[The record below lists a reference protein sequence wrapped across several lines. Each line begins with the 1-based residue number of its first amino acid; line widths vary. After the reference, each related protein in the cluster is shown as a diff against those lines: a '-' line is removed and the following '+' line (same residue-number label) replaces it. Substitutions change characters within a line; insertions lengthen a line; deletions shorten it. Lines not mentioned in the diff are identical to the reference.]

1 MTSRK
6 ASASPPRRLR
16 KLALAALAAT
26 GLVAAAAPA
35 ANASHLQGGFFAASV
50 TADGHLK
57 GTFTYMERIA
67 CGSGG
72 VGSQKSI
79 PGVTIK
85 SPNNETLNVTMM
97 GTATVC
103 RTSEAVYVAPF
114 DYDIS
119 GTGDVVPGDSS
130 HQQFQNGTPDG
141 NWVIDYRNGNRV
153 AGIANYSNSNS
164 GYVHVTSQIRKITGQ
179 TTGAPVLGSNAA
191 TGISV
196 VRQDPQNLNASDPDG
211 GTLTYSTALKTNP
224 SSDPTVFTDADAPD
238 TNIVSVDQNG
248 VLTVPNA
255 ASLTPGAFY
264 VYKLRVT
271 DSQGDYSD
279 RDVLATVAPPGQA
292 PPNIHD
298 LDSSYT
304 VKPGETKVITF
315 TADDTSTSP
324 NNVTLS
330 PAGLPSWATLT
341 QTTGNP
347 ATATLTL
354 SPPADLANTV
364 AGINVDATTVA
375 QPPLTS
381 TKTLRVVV
389 QAPGTTVSPDAPIQP
404 EVPVTTTTP
413 APAVTP
419 IVPTAPACEKDYAFG
434 TVKLVSSTCWTIEN
448 GLDGK
453 PARWTSTGTV
463 KVNGLPITPAK
474 AGAKL
479 TVTLPTTAQPRPR
492 VTDDNATIAITQFTI
507 YSGKIDWLLPT
518 GTASDIKIV
527 GAGSTKVA
535 DDDGIR
541 VLQTAPVAGAA
552 QLLGLRL
559 RGNIAIK
566 VGKDDDGNYFTALP
580 LTLEMPST
588 FRTGPDVNAGGVTA
602 NASLKIDDKGTHFD
616 GLRLIAREVWMGKL
630 KVEEACL
637 SYVPAGGVGGEQC
650 EAPELDGKPYITCNS
665 DTNAN
670 RWDGNAV
677 IVLPTKTETKLAA
690 FGGVS
695 NGSISK
701 LGGYVD
707 NLGNKVPVATGVYLN
722 RVGVGLCLNPA
733 PMKLRGDVG
742 VTVFPTP
749 KENLLN
755 INGHIL
761 YTDAFQG
768 HPWSLEIGGS
778 VAVFDKIIGQGD
790 LVIRPT
796 GALDFDVD
804 SSLSLL
810 GVVSVSGHLEGW
822 LETSTKKFNIE
833 GYGRACLT
841 SICAKA
847 DAIASSTGIG
857 GCATVATIVYY
868 YPVRASNWKWYAPW
882 RINWIRGEIPI
893 RSGFGYKWHASG
905 VNMLGSSCDF
915 GPYRA
920 QRTAGLSAAGDRKLH
935 VSAGT
940 PAIALQLVG
949 ADKTAPTVTLH
960 GPKGETLSV
969 PADKPAAQFKNGSMI
984 IKNSSDG
991 STSVMLVQPS
1001 AGTWTISTPKGS
1013 PRITAVLTSQYEPP
1027 ATVNANVHAVNGG
1040 LQRLNAAYTL
1050 PAGAKLSFVEKGNG
1064 VQRTLVDGV
1073 NGKTC
1078 PGAKKSPDGR
1088 SVLCKSVDFRPST
1101 GPGGKRQII
1110 AVVERDGQPL
1120 SQKVVATFAA
1130 AKQKL
1135 PSTPSHFRMVRF
1147 SQWVVA
1153 AWNRKGDADKYSVS
1167 IKTGNGRQ
1175 YGKMIPGSCSAIAL
1189 PIKSG
1194 EAVSVSVAGVREDLA
1209 VGTRNRGA
1217 LSATAKRSGAL
1228 PRLPRKQWVK
1238 RTACR

>member
-1 MTSRK
+1 MSFL
-6 ASASPPRRLR
+6 RRLA
-16 KLALAALAAT
+16 LSALATT

-35 ANASHLQGGFFAASV
+35 ASASHLQGGFFTATT

-57 GTFTYMERIA
+57 GTFTYLERIA

-72 VGSQKSI
+72 VGSQKAMSGI
-79 PGVTIK
+79 TIK
-85 SPNNETLNVTMM
+85 SPNGESLNVSPM

-103 RTSEAVYVAPF
+103 RTSEAVYEAPF
-114 DYDIS
+114 DYNIS
-119 GTGDVVPGDSS
+119 GSGPVDSS
-130 HQQFQNGTPDG
+130 NQQFQNGTPDG
-141 NWVIDYRNGNRV
+141 NWTIDYRNGNRV
-153 AGIANYSNSNS
+153 AGIANYSNSSS
-164 GYVHVTSQIRKITGQ
+164 GYVHVTAQVRKATGQ
-179 TTGAPVLGSNAA
+179 TSSAPVLGSNAA

-196 VRQDPQNLNASDPDG
+196 IRQDPQNLNASDPDG

-224 SSDPTVFTDADAPD
+224 TSDPNVFTDADSPD
-238 TNIVSVDQNG
+238 TNIINVDQNG
-248 VLTVPNA
+248 VLTIPTA
-255 ASLTPGAFY
+255 SSLTPGAFY

-271 DSQGDYSD
+271 DSQGDFAD
-279 RDVLATVAPPGQA
+279 RDVLATVAPAGQA
-292 PPNIHD
+292 PPDIHG
-298 LDSSYT
+298 LETSYT
-304 VKPGETKVITF
+304 VQPGETKVINF

-330 PAGLPSWATLT
+330 PAGLPYWATLT

-381 TKTLRVVV
+381 TKTLRVAV
-389 QAPGTTVSPDAPIQP
+389 QAPGTTVSPDAPIAPQIP
-404 EVPVTTTTP
+404 ATTTTP
-413 APAVTP
+413 APAVAP
-419 IVPTAPACEKDYAFG
+419 IVPAVPACEKTYAFG

-453 PARWTSTGTV
+453 PARWASTGTV

-492 VTDDNATIAITQFTI
+492 VTDDNATIGITQFTI
-507 YSGKIDWLLPT
+507 YSGRIDWLLPT
-518 GTASDIKIV
+518 GTASDIRIV
-527 GAGSTKVA
+527 GAGSTRVA

-552 QLLGLRL
+552 SLLGLRL

-566 VGKDDDGNYFTALP
+566 VGKDDDGNYFSALP
-580 LTLEMPST
+580 LTIEMPST

-616 GLRLIAREVWMGKL
+616 GLRLIARQVWMGKL

-695 NGSISK
+695 NGSISR

-722 RVGVGLCLNPA
+722 RVGIGLCLNP
-733 PMKLRGDVG
+733 PPFKLRGDVG

-749 KENLLN
+749 TENLLN

-761 YTDAFQG
+761 YTDAFNG
-768 HPWSLEIGGS
+768 HPWSLELGGS

-841 SICAKA
+841 AICAKA

-857 GCATVATIVYY
+857 GCATIATIVYY
-868 YPVRASNWKWYAPW
+868 YPVRASDWKWYAPW

-940 PAIALQLVG
+940 PAVALQLVG
-949 ADKTAPTVTLH
+949 ANRTAPTVTLH

-969 PADKPAAQFKNGSMI
+969 PADKPSAQFKNGSMI

-1001 AGTWTISTPKGS
+1001 AGTWTISTPQGS
-1013 PRITAVLTSQYEPP
+1013 PRITALLTSQYEPP
-1027 ATVNANVHAVNGG
+1027 ATVNANVHAVSGG
-1040 LQRLNAAYTL
+1040 LDRISAAYTL

-1073 NGKTC
+1073 KGKTC
-1078 PGAKKSPDGR
+1078 PGAKASPDGR
-1088 SVLCKSVDFRPST
+1088 SVLCKTVDFRPSS

-1110 AVVERDGQPL
+1110 AVVERDGLPL
-1120 SQKVVATFAA
+1120 SQRVVATFATP
-1130 AKQKL
+1130 KQQL
-1135 PSTPSHFRMVRF
+1135 PATPSHFRMVRF

-1167 IKTGNGRQ
+1167 VRTGNGRQ
-1175 YGKMIPGSCSAIAL
+1175 YGKMISGKCSAIAL
-1189 PIKSG
+1189 PIRSG

-1209 VGTRNRGA
+1209 VGARNRGA

>member
-1 MTSRK
+1 MSFL
-6 ASASPPRRLR
+6 RRLA
-16 KLALAALAAT
+16 LSALATT

-35 ANASHLQGGFFAASV
+35 ASASHLQGGFFTAKITAA
-50 TADGHLK
+50 GHLT
-57 GTFTYMERIA
+57 GNMTYLERNP
-67 CGSGG
+67 CSSGG
-72 VGSQKSI
+72 VGSQRSI
-79 PGVTIK
+79 GVTV
-85 SPNNETLNVTMM
+85 SNPNGETASATIN
-97 GTATVC
+97 GAATVC
-103 RTSEAVYVAPF
+103 RTDEAVYELP
-114 DYDIS
+114 YDI
-119 GTGDVVPGDSS
+119 DLSS
-130 HQQFQNGTPDG
+130 LSFSSGTPDG
-141 NWVIDYRNGNRV
+141 NYRIAWASSARV
-153 AGIANYSNSNS
+153 GGIVNAG
-164 GYVHVTSQIRKITGQ
+164 TSSSAVRLTAQVRKVTGQ
-179 TTGAPVLGSNAA
+179 ETSAPILGSNAA

-211 GTLTYSTALKTNP
+211 GTLTYQTALVSPPQGSNALT
-224 SSDPTVFTDADAPD
+224 DPDGATFD
-238 TNIVSVDQNG
+238 IVSIDQNG
-248 VLTVPNA
+248 ILSIPNA
-255 ASLTPGAFY
+255 SSLLTDRFY
-264 VYKLRVT
+264 IYKLRVT
-271 DSQGDYSD
+271 DSQGDYAD
-279 RDVLATVAPPGQA
+279 RDVLAKVAPAGQA
-292 PPNIHD
+292 PPDIHG
-298 LDSSYT
+298 LDTSYT
-304 VKPGETKVITF
+304 VKPGETKVINF
-315 TADDTSTSP
+315 TADDTSPSP

-354 SPPADLANTV
+354 SPPANLPNTV

-381 TKTLRVVV
+381 TKTLRVAV
-389 QAPGTTVSPDAPIQP
+389 QAPGTTVSPDAPITPQT
-404 EVPVTTTTP
+404 PVTATTP
-413 APAVTP
+413 APAVAP
-419 IVPTAPACEKDYAFG
+419 IVPAVPACEKDYAFG

-453 PARWTSTGTV
+453 PVRWTSTGTV

-507 YSGKIDWLLPT
+507 YSGRIDWLLPT
-518 GTASDIKIV
+518 GTASDIRTV
-527 GAGSTKVA
+527 GAGSTRVA

-552 QLLGLRL
+552 SLLGLRL

-566 VGKDDDGNYFTALP
+566 VGKDDDGNYFSALP
-580 LTLEMPST
+580 LTIEMPST

-695 NGSISK
+695 NGSISR

-722 RVGVGLCLNPA
+722 RVGIGLCLNP
-733 PMKLRGDVG
+733 PPFKLRGDVG

-761 YTDAFQG
+761 YTDAFNG
-768 HPWSLEIGGS
+768 HPWSLELGGS

-841 SICAKA
+841 AICAKA

-857 GCATVATIVYY
+857 GCATIATIVYY

-893 RSGFGYKWHASG
+893 RSGFGYRWHASG

-949 ADKTAPTVTLH
+949 ANKTAPTVTLH

-969 PADKPAAQFKNGSMI
+969 PADKPSAQFKNGSMI

-1001 AGTWTISTPKGS
+1001 AGTWTISTPQGS
-1013 PRITAVLTSQYEPP
+1013 PRITALLTSQYEPP
-1027 ATVNANVHAVNGG
+1027 ATVNANVHAVSGG
-1040 LQRLNAAYTL
+1040 LDRISAAYTL

-1073 NGKTC
+1073 TGKTC
-1078 PGAKKSPDGR
+1078 PGAKASPDGR
-1088 SVLCKSVDFRPST
+1088 SVLCKTVDFRPSS

-1110 AVVERDGQPL
+1110 AVVERDGLPL
-1120 SQKVVATFAA
+1120 SQRVVATFATP
-1130 AKQKL
+1130 KQQL
-1135 PSTPSHFRMVRF
+1135 PATPSHFRMVRF

-1153 AWNRKGDADKYSVS
+1153 AWNRKGDADQYSVS
-1167 IKTGNGRQ
+1167 VRTGNGRQ
-1175 YGKMIPGSCSAIAL
+1175 YGKMISGKCSAIAL
-1189 PIKSG
+1189 PIRNG
-1194 EAVSVSVAGVREDLA
+1194 EAVRVSVAGVREDLA
-1209 VGTRNRGA
+1209 VGARNRGA

>member
-1 MTSRK
+1 MSFL
-6 ASASPPRRLR
+6 RRLA
-16 KLALAALAAT
+16 LSALATT
-26 GLVAAAAPA
+26 GLVAAAAPT
-35 ANASHLQGGFFAASV
+35 ANASHLQGGFFTAKITAA
-50 TADGHLK
+50 GHLA
-57 GTFTYMERIA
+57 GNMTYLERNP
-67 CGSGG
+67 CSNG
-72 VGSQKSI
+72 VGSQRSI
-79 PGVTIK
+79 GVTVTN
-85 SPNNETLNVTMM
+85 PNGETASATIN
-97 GTATVC
+97 GAATVC
-103 RTSEAVYVAPF
+103 RTDEAVYELP
-114 DYDIS
+114 YDI
-119 GTGDVVPGDSS
+119 DLSS
-130 HQQFQNGTPDG
+130 SSFSSGTPDG
-141 NWVIDYRNGNRV
+141 NYRIAWASSARV
-153 AGIANYSNSNS
+153 GGIVNAGTSS
-164 GYVHVTSQIRKITGQ
+164 GAVRLTAQVRKVTGQ
-179 TTGAPVLGSNAA
+179 ETSAPILGSNAA

-211 GTLTYSTALKTNP
+211 GTLTYQTALVSPPQGSNALTDP
-224 SSDPTVFTDADAPD
+224 DGATSD
-238 TNIVSVDQNG
+238 IVSIDQNG
-248 VLTVPNA
+248 ILSIPNA
-255 ASLTPGAFY
+255 SSLLTDRFY
-264 VYKLRVT
+264 IYKLRVT
-271 DSQGDYSD
+271 DSQGDYAD
-279 RDVLATVAPPGQA
+279 RDVLAKVAPAGQA
-292 PPNIHD
+292 PPDIHG
-298 LDSSYT
+298 LDTSYT
-304 VKPGETKVITF
+304 VKPGETKVINF
-315 TADDTSTSP
+315 TADDTSPSP

-330 PAGLPSWATLT
+330 PAGLPYWATLT

-354 SPPADLANTV
+354 SPPAGLANTV

-381 TKTLRVVV
+381 TKTLRVAV
-389 QAPGTTVSPDAPIQP
+389 QAPGTTVSPDAPITP
-404 EVPVTTTTP
+404 TAPAVTPTTP

-419 IVPTAPACEKDYAFG
+419 IVPTAPACEKTYAFG

-453 PARWTSTGTV
+453 PVRWTSTGTV

-492 VTDDNATIAITQFTI
+492 VTDDNATIGITQFNI
-507 YSGKIDWLLPT
+507 YSGRIDWLLPT
-518 GTASDIKIV
+518 GTASDIRIV
-527 GAGSTKVA
+527 GAGSTRVA

-552 QLLGLRL
+552 SLMGLRL

-670 RWDGNAV
+670 RWDGSAV

-695 NGSISK
+695 NGSISR

-722 RVGVGLCLNPA
+722 RVGIGLCLNPA
-733 PMKLRGDVG
+733 PLKLRGDVG

-755 INGHIL
+755 INGHVL
-761 YTDAFQG
+761 YTDAFNG
-768 HPWSLEIGGS
+768 HPWSLELGGS

-841 SICAKA
+841 AICAKA

-868 YPVRASNWKWYAPW
+868 YPVRASDWKWYAPW

-893 RSGFGYKWHASG
+893 RSGFGYRWHASG

-949 ADKTAPTVTLH
+949 ANKTAPTVTLH

-969 PADKPAAQFKNGSMI
+969 PADKPSAQFENGSMI

-1001 AGTWTISTPKGS
+1001 AGTWTISTPQGS
-1013 PRITAVLTSQYEPP
+1013 PRITALLTSQYEPP
-1027 ATVNANVHAVNGG
+1027 ATVNANVHPVNGG
-1040 LQRLNAAYTL
+1040 LDRISAAYTL

-1073 NGKTC
+1073 KGKTC
-1078 PGAKKSPDGR
+1078 PGAKASPDGR
-1088 SVLCKSVDFRPST
+1088 SVLCKTVDFRPAS

-1110 AVVERDGQPL
+1110 AVVERDGLPL

-1130 AKQKL
+1130 PKQQL
-1135 PSTPSHFRMVRF
+1135 PATPSHFRMVRF

-1153 AWNRKGDADKYSVS
+1153 AWNRKGDADQYSVS
-1167 IKTGNGRQ
+1167 VRTGNGRQ
-1175 YGKMIPGSCSAIAL
+1175 YGKMISGKCSAIAL
-1189 PIKSG
+1189 PIRSG

-1209 VGTRNRGA
+1209 VGARNRGA